1 MARSRAATEATGE
14 FGVYVHIPFCSS
26 RCDYCAFATWTDR
39 DHLMADYAKACQAD
53 LARAY
58 AGRRWFPATE
68 DGGEG
73 SASGSGAVSA
83 LAGEAEPLPRAT
95 SVFFG
100 GGTPS
105 LLPNEM
111 LVSVLDS
118 IDRHPGAEVTVEAN
132 PENVTAGLARA
143 YARDGVN
150 RVSLGVQSMVTG
162 VLAGL
167 GRQHDPGAVP
177 GAVARLADAGID
189 NYSVDLIYGG
199 AGESDADWRASLEAV
214 LGLKPAPRHVSAYAL
229 TVEPGT
235 PLAREPSRHPDDDVQ
250 AERYTVA
257 GQMLEA
263 AGLSW
268 YEISNWARPG
278 FECRHNQLYWSQG
291 DYYGVGAAAHSHRG
305 GTRWW
310 NVRTPDRYIK
320 LVGQDR
326 AVVAGSEVLDWPARA
341 RERDQLALRTREGVP
356 AAALRL
362 DHNLVGLVT
371 LRAGRASLTTRGRM
385 LANEVSARL
394 V

>member
-1 MARSRAATEATGE
+1 MTPSQAAGAAGE

-39 DHLMADYAKACQAD
+39 NHLMADYAKACQAD

-58 AGRRWFPATE
+58 AGRGWLPAIK
-68 DGGEG
+68 
-73 SASGSGAVSA
+73 GAVDGATANSA
-83 LAGEAEPLPRAT
+83 MPSAPPGQGEPLPGAT

-105 LLPNEM
+105 LMPTAM
-111 LVSVLDS
+111 LVSILDS
-118 IDRHPGAEVTVEAN
+118 IDRHPSAEVTVEAN
-132 PENVTAGLARA
+132 PENVTAELARA
-143 YARDGVN
+143 YARAGVN
-150 RVSLGVQSMVTG
+150 RVSLGVQSMATK

-167 GRQHDPGAVP
+167 GRHHEPAAVR

-199 AGESDADWRASLEAV
+199 AGESDADWRASLEGV
-214 LGLKPAPRHVSAYAL
+214 LGLEPAPRHVSAYAL

-235 PLAREPSRHPDDDVQ
+235 ALARDPSRHPDDDVQ

-257 GQMLEA
+257 DQVLEA

-268 YEISNWARPG
+268 YEISNWARSG

-291 DYYGVGAAAHSHRG
+291 DYFGVGAAAHSHREG
-305 GTRWW
+305 IRWW

-320 LVGQDR
+320 LMGQDQ
-326 AVVAGSEVLDWPARA
+326 AVVAGSEVLDRPERA
-341 RERDQLALRTREGVP
+341 RERDQLALRTRGGVP

-362 DHNLVGLVT
+362 GHDLIGLVEV
-371 LRAGRASLTTRGRM
+371 RAERARLTTKGRM